1 MEGDINMINN
11 NDDERPKFDKQTGLP
26 IKYDDESTSSIEE
39 NQATDDSLDASVE
52 YPSSQYSDNYSDI
65 PYSTTIENPTLD
77 NSSTLFNKNSIK
89 AEKATQKATKKASKK
104 AKKNTNGSSN
114 GFKKV
119 IRLVAASIMCGVI
132 AGGTMYGLYY
142 TGVYYFPTSA
152 SKSSNVSIP
161 TVSAGIANTTSN
173 VITQTASTQ
182 TTLDVPSIAKAAMP
196 AVVAITG
203 TVTTSSSGYGYFG
216 SGSAEASTSGT
227 GIIIGEN
234 DTELLIVTNA
244 HVVDGVSNLKV
255 TFNDNE
261 AVTATVKGSKTDKDI
276 AVVAVKISDLK
287 ESTVSSIAIAE
298 LGDSDSIQVGES
310 VVAIGNAL
318 GEGQSV
324 TVGWVSALNRSIT
337 VEDTQYSNLIMTDAA
352 INPGNSGGALLNA
365 SGQVIGIN
373 AAKYSSTGVEG
384 MGYAIPISSVKD
396 IIDNLST
403 KQTKALVDASK
414 ASYLGISGID
424 VTSASSITYNVPEGV
439 MINQVAS
446 GSPAEKAG
454 LVKQDI
460 IVSFDGED
468 ITSFTG
474 LKSLMQYYAT
484 GDTVTIVYYHYISDS
499 KTYETK
505 ETQVQVTLGSA
516 TK

>member
-1 MEGDINMINN
+1 MINN
-11 NDDERPKFDKQTGLP
+11 NNDERPKFDSQTGLP
-26 IKYDDESTSSIEE
+26 IQYDDEPTRSLGEEQAFDSTSAASIEY
-39 NQATDDSLDASVE
+39 N
-52 YPSSQYSDNYSDI
+52 SSQYSNNYSDI
-65 PYSTTIENPTLD
+65 PYSSTIENTSTD
-77 NSSTLFNKNSIK
+77 NSSTLFNIGSLKN
-89 AEKATQKATKKASKK
+89 EKAAKKAAKKSTKKFS
-104 AKKNTNGSSN
+104 GSGK

-119 IRLVAASIMCGVI
+119 IRLVMVSIMCGII
-132 AGGTMYGLYY
+132 AGGTMYGVYY

-152 SKSSNVSIP
+152 SNSSNVNIP
-161 TVSAGIANTTSN
+161 TVASGIANTISN
-173 VITQTASTQ
+173 VNTQSGSATS
-182 TTLDVPSIAKAAMP
+182 LDVPSIAKAAMP

-203 TVTTSSSGYGYFG
+203 TVTTTSSGYGGFFG
-216 SGSAEASTSGT
+216 GGSSQESTSGT
-227 GIIIGEN
+227 GIIIGKN

-244 HVVDGVSNLKV
+244 HVVEDVNNLKV

-261 AVTATVKGSKTDKDI
+261 GVSATVKGSKTDKDI

-287 ESTVSSIAIAE
+287 ASTVSNIAIAE
-298 LGDSDSIQVGES
+298 LGDSDSVEVGES

-324 TVGWVSALNRSIT
+324 TVGWISALNRSIT
-337 VEDTQYSNLIMTDAA
+337 VENTQYSNLIMTDAA

-403 KQTKALVDASK
+403 KQTKTKVDASQ
-414 ASYLGISGID
+414 ASYLGIYGID
-424 VTSASSITYNVPEGV
+424 VTSANSATYNVPVGV
-439 MINQVAS
+439 MINQAAA

-454 LVKQDI
+454 LVYKDI

-474 LKSLMQYYAT
+474 LKSLMQYYAA
-484 GDTVTIVYYHYISDS
+484 GNTVTIGYYHYND
-499 KTYETK
+499 KTKSYENK
-505 ETQVQVTLGSA
+505 EVQVTLGSA
-516 TK
+516 TSK

>member
-1 MEGDINMINN
+1 MIDNI
-11 NDDERPKFDKQTGLP
+11 DDERPRFDSQTGLP
-26 IKYDDESTSSIEE
+26 IKYDDETTSSIGEE
-39 NQATDDSLDASVE
+39 QAIENSSDASTE
-52 YPSSQYSDNYSDI
+52 YSSSQYSDNYSDI
-65 PYSTTIENPTLD
+65 PYSSTIENPTSD
-77 NSSTLFNKNSIK
+77 NSSMIFNTKSMK
-89 AEKATQKATKKASKK
+89 ADKAAQKAAKKAAKKAS
-104 AKKNTNGSSN
+104 KNTNGSKK

-142 TGVYYFPTSA
+142 TGVYYFPTNA
-152 SKSSNVSIP
+152 SKSSNVDIP
-161 TVSAGIANTTSN
+161 TVASGIASATSN
-173 VITQTASTQ
+173 LITQTASTG

-203 TVTTSSSGYGYFG
+203 TITTTSSGYGYFG

-227 GIIIGEN
+227 GIIIGKS
-234 DTELLIVTNA
+234 DVELLIVTNA

-261 AVTATVKGSKTDKDI
+261 AVNATVKGSKSDKDI
-276 AVVAVKISDLK
+276 AVVAVNISDLK
-287 ESTVSSIAIAE
+287 ESTVSNIAIAE
-298 LGDSDSIQVGES
+298 LGDSDSVQIGES

-324 TVGWVSALNRSIT
+324 TVGWISALNRSIT

-403 KQTKALVDASK
+403 QQTKTKVADSQ
-414 ASYLGISGID
+414 ASYLGIGGTD
-424 VTSASSITYNVPEGV
+424 VTSASAATYNVPVGV
-439 MINQVAS
+439 MISQVAS

-454 LVKQDI
+454 LAKQDI
-460 IVSFDGED
+460 IVTFDGED
-468 ITSFTG
+468 ITSLTG

-484 GDTVTIVYYHYISDS
+484 GSIVKIGYYHYNTNN
-499 KTYETK
+499 KTYELK
-505 ETQVQVTLGSA
+505 DVEVTLGSLPS
-516 TK
+516 K

>member
-1 MEGDINMINN
+1 
-11 NDDERPKFDKQTGLP
+11 
-26 IKYDDESTSSIEE
+26 
-39 NQATDDSLDASVE
+39 
-52 YPSSQYSDNYSDI
+52 
-65 PYSTTIENPTLD
+65 
-77 NSSTLFNKNSIK
+77 
-89 AEKATQKATKKASKK
+89 
-104 AKKNTNGSSN
+104 
-114 GFKKV
+114 
-119 IRLVAASIMCGVI
+119 
-132 AGGTMYGLYY
+132 
-142 TGVYYFPTSA
+142 
-152 SKSSNVSIP
+152 
-161 TVSAGIANTTSN
+161 
-173 VITQTASTQ
+173 
-182 TTLDVPSIAKAAMP
+182 MP

-505 ETQVQVTLGSA
+505 ETQVQVTLGRA
-516 TK
+516 TKENSIGRTDEKTCIFPPVRSLPLQPYEIVFIRFDTEKTGVNRLKTISHGSNGNRRTIEEIYKFFLFVANYNHFDAASCASAPRGYARDLHDLREKLALSWAFGRFFARSAIMPEGWYEIYPIFRPSPHQYFTTPQHNFSYILFVNLRVP

>member
-1 MEGDINMINN
+1 MIDNI
-11 NDDERPKFDKQTGLP
+11 DDERPRFDSQTGLP
-26 IKYDDESTSSIEE
+26 IKYEEEPKSSIGEE
-39 NQATDDSLDASVE
+39 LAPDNTSAASLE
-52 YPSSQYSDNYSDI
+52 YTSLQYSDNYSDI
-65 PYSTTIENPTLD
+65 PYSSTFEDTSSD
-77 NSSTLFNKNSIK
+77 NSSSLLDKKSIK
-89 AEKATQKATKKASKK
+89 ANKAAQKATKRASKK
-104 AKKNTNGSSN
+104 TSKNSPGSGN
-114 GFKKV
+114 GFKKL
-119 IRLVAASIMCGVI
+119 IRLVAVSIMCGII

-152 SKSSNVSIP
+152 SDSSNVNIP
-161 TVSAGIANTTSN
+161 TVASGIASTTSN
-173 VITQTASTQ
+173 LISQTGSSGIA
-182 TTLDVPSIAKAAMP
+182 LDVPSIAKAAMP

-203 TVTTSSSGYGYFG
+203 TVTTTSSGYGYFG
-216 SGSAEASTSGT
+216 GESGKASTSGT
-227 GIIIGEN
+227 GIIIGKSE
-234 DTELLIVTNA
+234 TELLIVTNA
-244 HVVDGVSNLKV
+244 HVVDGVNNLKV

-261 AVTATVKGSKTDKDI
+261 GVNATVKGSKTDKDI

-298 LGDSDSIQVGES
+298 LGDSDSIQIGES

-324 TVGWVSALNRSIT
+324 TVGWISALNRSIT
-337 VEDTQYSNLIMTDAA
+337 VENTEYSNLIMTDAA

-403 KQTKALVDASK
+403 KQTKAMVDASQ
-414 ASYLGISGID
+414 ASYLGISGMD
-424 VTSASSITYNVPEGV
+424 VTSANSITYNVPQGV
-439 MINQVAS
+439 MVNQVAV

-484 GDTVTIVYYHYISDS
+484 GTTVTIAYYHYNSDNKAYDS
-499 KTYETK
+499 KET
-505 ETQVQVTLGSA
+505 EIQVTLGSA
-516 TK
+516 TAK

>member
-1 MEGDINMINN
+1 MIDNI
-11 NDDERPKFDKQTGLP
+11 DDERPRFDSQTGLP
-26 IKYDDESTSSIEE
+26 IKYEEEPISSIGEE
-39 NQATDDSLDASVE
+39 LAPQNSSAASLE
-52 YPSSQYSDNYSDI
+52 YTSSQYSNNYSDI
-65 PYSTTIENPTLD
+65 PYSSTFEDTSSD
-77 NSSTLFNKNSIK
+77 NSSSLLDKKSIK
-89 AEKATQKATKKASKK
+89 AEKAAQKAAKRASNKASKK
-104 AKKNTNGSSN
+104 TSKNSRGSGN
-114 GFKKV
+114 GFKNL
-119 IRLVAASIMCGVI
+119 IRLVAVSIMCGII

-152 SKSSNVSIP
+152 SNSSDVNIP
-161 TVSAGIANTTSN
+161 TVASGIASTTSN
-173 VITQTASTQ
+173 LISQTGISGI
-182 TTLDVPSIAKAAMP
+182 TLDVPSIAKAAMP

-203 TVTTSSSGYGYFG
+203 TVTTTSSGYGYFG
-216 SGSAEASTSGT
+216 GESGEQSTSGT
-227 GIIIGEN
+227 GIIIGKS
-234 DTELLIVTNA
+234 DIELLIVTNA
-244 HVVDGVSNLKV
+244 HVVDGVNNLKV

-261 AVTATVKGSKTDKDI
+261 GVVATVKGSKTDKDI

-287 ESTVSSIAIAE
+287 ESTLSNIAIAE
-298 LGDSDSIQVGES
+298 LGDSDSIQIGES

-337 VEDTQYSNLIMTDAA
+337 VENTQYSNLIMTDAA
-352 INPGNSGGALLNA
+352 INPGNSGGALLNS

-403 KQTKALVDASK
+403 KQTKAKVDTSQ
-414 ASYLGISGID
+414 ASYLGINGMD
-424 VTSASSITYNVPEGV
+424 VTSANSVTYSVPQGV
-439 MINQVAS
+439 MVSQVAV

-484 GDTVTIVYYHYISDS
+484 GTTVTIAYYHYNSDNKAYDS
-499 KTYETK
+499 KET
-505 ETQVQVTLGSA
+505 EIQVTLGSA
-516 TK
+516 TAK

>member
-1 MEGDINMINN
+1 MINN
-11 NDDERPKFDKQTGLP
+11 NDNERPKFDSQTGLP
-26 IKYDDESTSSIEE
+26 IKYNDEPANSIGEE
-39 NQATDDSLDASVE
+39 QTIDNISDISQEDS
-52 YPSSQYSDNYSDI
+52 SSQYSDNYSDV
-65 PYSTTIENPTLD
+65 PYSATIENEVPD
-77 NSSTLFNKNSIK
+77 NSSTLFDITNVKTNRT
-89 AEKATQKATKKASKK
+89 AQKAAQKAAKKA
-104 AKKNTNGSSN
+104 AKRATKNTSGRGK

-152 SKSSNVSIP
+152 SKSNNVNIP
-161 TVSAGIANTTSN
+161 TVASGIASTTSN
-173 VITQTASTQ
+173 LISQTGGSSV
-182 TTLDVPSIAKAAMP
+182 TLDVPTIAKAAMP

-203 TVTTSSSGYGYFG
+203 TVTATSSGYGYFG
-216 SGSAEASTSGT
+216 SGTAEAATSGT
-227 GIIIGEN
+227 GIIIGKN
-234 DTELLIVTNA
+234 DTELLMVTNA

-261 AVTATVKGSKTDKDI
+261 AVSATVKGSKSDKDI
-276 AVVAVKISDLK
+276 AVVAVKISDMK
-287 ESTVSSIAIAE
+287 ATTVSSIAIAE
-298 LGDSDSIQVGES
+298 LGDSDSVQIGES

-324 TVGWVSALNRSIT
+324 TVGWISALNRSIT
-337 VEDTQYSNLIMTDAA
+337 VENTQYSNLIMTDAA

-403 KQTKALVDASK
+403 KQTKAVVDASK
-414 ASYLGISGID
+414 ASYLGITGID
-424 VTSASSITYNVPEGV
+424 VTSETSVTYNVPEGV
-439 MINQVAS
+439 MINQVVS
-446 GSPAEKAG
+446 GSAAEKAG
-454 LVKQDI
+454 LEKKDI

-474 LKSLMQYYAT
+474 LKSIMQYYAA
-484 GDTVTIVYYHYISDS
+484 GETVTISYFHFDSDKKAYES
-499 KTYETK
+499 KDT
-505 ETQVQVTLGSA
+505 QVTLGSA

>member
-1 MEGDINMINN
+1 MNINN
-11 NDDERPKFDKQTGLP
+11 ENERPKFDSKTGLP
-26 IKYDDESTSSIEE
+26 IKYDDEPISSIVEEQAIDNDSTS
-39 NQATDDSLDASVE
+39 AASLE
-52 YPSSQYSDNYSDI
+52 YSSSQYSDNYSDT
-65 PYSTTIENPTLD
+65 PYSSTFENSSSD
-77 NSSTLFNKNSIK
+77 NSSTLFNIANIK
-89 AEKATQKATKKASKK
+89 KEKAAEKAAKKSAKKATKKSSGGSK
-104 AKKNTNGSSN
+104 
-114 GFKKV
+114 GFKRFA
-119 IRLVAASIMCGVI
+119 RLVMVSILCGII
-132 AGGTMYGLYY
+132 AGGTMYGVYY

-152 SKSSNVSIP
+152 SNSSNVNIP
-161 TVSAGIANTTSN
+161 TVASGIANTISN
-173 VITQTASTQ
+173 VNSQSGSVA
-182 TTLDVPSIAKAAMP
+182 TLDVPSIAEAAMP

-203 TVTTSSSGYGYFG
+203 TVTTTTSSGYGYFG
-216 SGSAEASTSGT
+216 GGSAEASTSGT
-227 GIIIGEN
+227 GIIIGKN

-244 HVVDGVSNLKV
+244 HVVDGVNNLKV

-261 AVTATVKGSKTDKDI
+261 GVSATVKGSKSDKDI

-287 ESTVSSIAIAE
+287 ASTVSNIAIAE
-298 LGDSDSIQVGES
+298 LGDSDSVKVGES

-324 TVGWVSALNRSIT
+324 TVGWISALNRSIT
-337 VEDTQYSNLIMTDAA
+337 VENTQYSNLIMTDAA

-403 KQTKALVDASK
+403 KQTKTKVDTSQ
-414 ASYLGISGID
+414 ASYLGIAGID

-439 MINQVAS
+439 MINQLSS

-454 LVKQDI
+454 LAKQDI

-468 ITSFTG
+468 ITSFTE
-474 LKSLMQYYAT
+474 LKSLMQYYAAGT
-484 GDTVTIVYYHYISDS
+484 SVKIGYYHYNNDT
-499 KTYETK
+499 KTYENK
-505 ETQVQVTLGSA
+505 EVQVTLGSA
-516 TK
+516 ATK